1 MTPFATL
8 VVGSAASLLLDPHG
22 PTSPDVVSS
31 VPSQVRLL
39 CEDDLGGALCSALE
53 RAVQLAARS
62 DSHDA
67 AVGELTTISFVS
79 EIRTP
84 TRLSGHLVW
93 ETGDGRSG
101 TGPTLELSVVDMAM
115 TDRMLGAFA
124 VELLR
129 HSNIPQ

>member
-8 VVGSAASLLLDPHG
+8 VAGSAASLLLDPYG
-22 PTSPDVVSS
+22 PMSS
-31 VPSQVRLL
+31 DAISSAPQHIRLL
-39 CEDDLGGALCSALE
+39 CEDDLGGALCKALE
-53 RAVQLAARS
+53 RAVQLAAGS
-62 DSHDA
+62 DTADA
-67 AVGELTTISFVS
+67 RDADLTTITFVP

-101 TGPTLELSVVDMAM
+101 MGPTLELSVVDTAM
-115 TDRMLGAFA
+115 TDQMLGAFA

-129 HSNIPQ
+129 HSNIPH